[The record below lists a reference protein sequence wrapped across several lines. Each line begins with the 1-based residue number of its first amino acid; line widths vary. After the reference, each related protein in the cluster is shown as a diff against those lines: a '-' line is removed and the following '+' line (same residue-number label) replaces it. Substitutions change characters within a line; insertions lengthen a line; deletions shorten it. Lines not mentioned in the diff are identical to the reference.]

1 MLQHAAEC
9 RRMPQHLILGL
20 VGGGFE
26 ACRSVLQHAAARGN
40 MPQHTEN
47 SAQTK
52 ILIPSLSTC
61 AVENDGT
68 LVDRCSGCGIQ
79 VPDSIPRAVNTMSYR
94 QRQQRSRLTY
104 FPPCF
109 FFLVVLCFDRP
120 LLSSLCLLM
129 STVEPT
135 AEGTTQPKRNKETTR
150 GTVCSGQLE
159 KALGSTYVVQTPR
172 VCV

>member
-1 MLQHAAEC
+1 
-9 RRMPQHLILGL
+9 MP
-20 VGGGFE
+20 
-26 ACRSVLQHAAARGN
+26 QHAAARRS

-94 QRQQRSRLTY
+94 HDSIPRAVNTMSYRQRQQRSRLTY
-104 FPPCF
+104 FPPFF

-120 LLSSLCLLM
+120 VLSSLCLLI

-150 GTVCSGQLE
+150 STVCSGQLE

-172 VCV
+172 VYV

>member
-1 MLQHAAEC
+1 
-9 RRMPQHLILGL
+9 
-20 VGGGFE
+20 
-26 ACRSVLQHAAARGN
+26 
-40 MPQHTEN
+40 
-47 SAQTK
+47 
-52 ILIPSLSTC
+52 
-61 AVENDGT
+61 
-68 LVDRCSGCGIQ
+68 
-79 VPDSIPRAVNTMSYR
+79 MSYR

-150 GTVCSGQLE
+150 STVCSGQLE
-159 KALGSTYVVQTPR
+159 KALGSTYVVQTQGL
-172 VCV
+172 CLM

>member
-1 MLQHAAEC
+1 MK
-9 RRMPQHLILGL
+9 
-20 VGGGFE
+20 
-26 ACRSVLQHAAARGN
+26 HAAALRS
-40 MPQHTEN
+40 MLQHTEN

-52 ILIPSLSTC
+52 ILIPSLSTR

-79 VPDSIPRAVNTMSYR
+79 VPDSIPSCQHDVLQAETAKV
-94 QRQQRSRLTY
+94 QADL
-104 FPPCF
+104 FPPPLVF
-109 FFLVVLCFDRP
+109 FSLVVLCFDRP

-150 GTVCSGQLE
+150 STTDRLQWAIGEGIGQYLCC
-159 KALGSTYVVQTPR
+159 TDT
-172 VCV
+172 

>member
-1 MLQHAAEC
+1 M
-9 RRMPQHLILGL
+9 G
-20 VGGGFE
+20 
-26 ACRSVLQHAAARGN
+26 VLKHAAARRS

-135 AEGTTQPKRNKETTR
+135 AEGTTQPKRNKETT
-150 GTVCSGQLE
+150 GVPQTVCSGQLE
-159 KALGSTYVVQTPR
+159 KALGSTYAVQTPM